1 MQSRN
6 VDVNSAGSNKT
17 NGFTKDIHN
26 TSLNR
31 NNDDYL
37 DIVLRKE
44 INLWF
49 QKNSSTENETSIIEP
64 TNDFP
69 FNNAP
74 SVINL
79 GYSGE

>member
-6 VDVNSAGSNKT
+6 VDVNNASSNKT
-17 NGFTKDIHN
+17 NGFTKDIN
-26 TSLNR
+26 TTSLNR

-49 QKNSSTENETSIIEP
+49 QKNSSAENETSIIEP
-64 TNDFP
+64 TNGFP